1 MWRGGRCLQGR
12 DWQECIF
19 SRWGAPWQPGSQRW
33 GEVQLWLH
41 SVHHHQSK
49 SVCSWERDVTQTRA
63 DPVFPFGSNI
73 RKSSLG
79 TNILAARLT
88 NILLKKYPEKHLFTD
103 NNKTVVN
110 LEFHNFNVSFYPFFR
125 TMMVMY
131 AIQSFFLKLYL
142 KVFICAV
149 LFSSRN

>member
-1 MWRGGRCLQGR
+1 MNDLVALTGPNPR
-12 DWQECIF
+12 DVGVSKNEKIC
-19 SRWGAPWQPGSQRW
+19 
-33 GEVQLWLH
+33 
-41 SVHHHQSK
+41 K
-49 SVCSWERDVTQTRA
+49 SVCAWERDVTQTRA

-125 TMMVMY
+125 TIMVMC
-131 AIQSFFLKLYL
+131 AIQSFFSQTISKSFHLWGVVFLSKLRNFLWLENLISRTFPRPYL
-142 KVFICAV
+142 
-149 LFSSRN
+149 